1 MENYSWKKG
10 IDYEANPFLYEIGKG
25 QQGVLICE
33 PYKSRLHPIWRFK
46 TPAEADTSRR
56 AIYSEFLHYLSKGD
70 FVGADMCKKYLHM
83 GFTRARRYANH
94 RSGKKYAAD
103 GSILPQ
109 ETDWATN
116 QKAESAKLFYEYWL
130 AARTH
135 DTYLELKKEF
145 THKKQMNGKD

>member
-46 TPAEADTSRR
+46 TPAEADESRR
-56 AIYSEFLHYLSKGD
+56 AIYNEFLHYLGKGD

-94 RSGKKYAAD
+94 KSGKKYAAD

-116 QKAESAKLFYEYWL
+116 QKAESAKLFYEYWV

-135 DTYLELKKEF
+135 ETYLELKQNFIHQK
-145 THKKQMNGKD
+145 TKYTP